1 MHNKNNFK
9 VSIPSTDIW
18 IPDVILFNSAD
29 GKYEITSMTRAK
41 IYYSGVV
48 VWEPPAIYKSSCTID
63 VEFFPFD
70 FQHCSM
76 IVGTLL
82 TVLHKQIKLKKNAEN
97 LKFLDQS
104 NTIRDS
110 SLEKK
115 SKKCVFGRKTLA
127 ISIFVH

>member
-82 TVLHKQIKLKKNAEN
+82 TVLHKQIKLKKM
-97 LKFLDQS
+97 LKIQNFQIKVIQLG
-104 NTIRDS
+104 IRV
-110 SLEKK
+110 LKKK
-115 SKKCVFGRKTLA
+115 SKKCVFDRKTLA